1 MRVRSM
7 LAFAAAVSA
16 LAFAGQASAANLT
29 VWAGPGF
36 LKVPPA
42 GAPKMAAA
50 ILFYPQRVVV
60 HVGDSVTFKSREFHT
75 ATYLG
80 SHKASEFQIFL
91 PAADK
96 STYTGVNDAAGSPF
110 YFNGQPKFTYNVPQV
125 FAPVG
130 TNVVSGGGAVQ
141 SSGILD
147 AKKGYTFTFKKPGT
161 YTFRCLIH
169 PMMTARVVVKPASA
183 AVTSTS
189 QILKANAAELASA
202 IATAKKLDAVTPGDA
217 NTVYAGVG
225 KQVGGGSIELMA
237 FKPQKLA
244 VKVGTTV
251 TFKLSSP
258 MEPHNMVFG
267 PEAYLKQS
275 FKTLDLVP

>member
-50 ILFYPQRVVV
+50 NLFFPQRVVV

-80 SHKASEFQIFL
+80 SHKASEFQAFV

-96 STYTGVNDAAGSPF
+96 STY
-110 YFNGQPKFTYNVPQV
+110 
-125 FAPVG
+125 
-130 TNVVSGGGAVQ
+130 
-141 SSGILD
+141 
-147 AKKGYTFTFKKPGT
+147 TFKKPGT

-275 FKTLDLVP
+275 FKTLDLVPQGPGKPNQVWPFFFYGSDPAQGGVYT